1 MTEQIQINVL
11 TRDTQYTA
19 QPCASHGYVPLP
31 TEVSLLG
38 FRGPEHTENSL
49 NFKLIIALNW
59 SDLSDT
65 TEYTSQ
71 LPVLLQNINE
81 TQDKLVHYSASLIYI
96 KFLLLSDIFPSFP
109 T

>member
-1 MTEQIQINVL
+1 MSLPEILN
-11 TRDTQYTA
+11 TQPNCT
-19 QPCASHGYVPLP
+19 SHGYVPLS

-38 FRGPEHTENSL
+38 FRGPEHIGNSL
-49 NFKLIIALNW
+49 NFKLSIALNW

-65 TEYTSQ
+65 RECTSQ
-71 LPVLLQNINE
+71 LRVLLQNINE